1 MERTLPIIFI
11 LLTFVNTS
19 FAQNAELKLLY
30 SCNTSASPFTKVTI
44 LDYCYN
50 GNNIGYVQNGYSN
63 SISPITFTGSLK
75 DSLQRFFISPVQGT
89 QNREL
94 FIYLYAFFITE
105 NRDEAGEA
113 GHFKLFM
120 RFFTNTDNGHY
131 TELQAID
138 TIYPARALSVHKV
151 LLRIVS
157 EHLCE
162 IAQAVSKL
170 EPISHSN
177 TCTYYELVHLDSF
190 EKLKIPIYNTPAV
203 KKGVFYNY
211 HQFELNIPV
220 EKDIHIDS
228 SPRGNF
234 IAYTMHGSHKRRFN
248 FDKEIYAV
256 CDGTTTLV
264 RMQNIL
270 CPLKK
275 ENFDFYFNVKQ
286 SSFDA
291 GQASGTYLMFG
302 LAGYVIGAATSKNS
316 IYRYKINYLTG
327 NSTLVSITDGTVTTQ
342 R

>member
-1 MERTLPIIFI
+1 MKHTLPIIFI
-11 LLTFVNTS
+11 LLTFSNTS
-19 FAQNAELKLLY
+19 IAQNAELKLSY
-30 SCNTSASPFTKVTI
+30 SCNTATSPFGKVTV
-44 LDYCYN
+44 LDYSYN
-50 GNNIGYVQNGYSN
+50 GNIIGYVQNGYSN

-75 DSLQRFFISPVQGT
+75 DSLQRFFISPVQGA
-89 QNREL
+89 QGREL
-94 FIYLYAFFITE
+94 FIYLYTFFITE

-120 RFFTNTDNGHY
+120 RFFTNTDNGRY
-131 TELQAID
+131 TELQALD
-138 TIYPARALSVHKV
+138 TIYSARALSVHKV
-151 LLRIVS
+151 LLRAVS

-162 IAQAVSKL
+162 IAQSVSKI
-170 EPISHSN
+170 EFIPSSN
-177 TCTYYELVHLDSF
+177 TYTYNELVHLDSI
-190 EKLKIPIYNTPAV
+190 EKLKIPVYNAPAI
-203 KKGVFYNY
+203 KKGVFHNY
-211 HQFELNIPV
+211 HQFELNIPD
-220 EKDIHIDS
+220 ERDIYIDS

-264 RMQNIL
+264 RMQNVL
-270 CPLKK
+270 SPLKK

-291 GQASGTYLMFG
+291 GQASGSYLMFG
-302 LAGYVIGAATSKNS
+302 LVGYAIGAATSKNS

-327 NSTLVSITDGTVTTQ
+327 NSTLVSITDG